1 MSKTIPVAYHFTAT
15 KYPSTKVKIWE
26 ISQWVPNENGTLELQ
41 HVGCEQFST
50 KEKAQAQADLLNVR
64 QLQNEILDT
73 IKAKYFAI
81 KDDNKAFILY
91 LKDIIAKCRKNH
103 KRIPWEELGKTL
115 RLQAKTVIDIDLAKM
130 VLD

>member
-1 MSKTIPVAYHFTAT
+1 MSKQTPVPYHFTAT
-15 KYPSTKVKIWE
+15 KYPAGNFTFWE
-26 ISQWVPNENGTLELQ
+26 ISQWVPNENGTLELH
-41 HVGCEQFST
+41 HVGCDQFSS
-50 KEKAQAQADLLNVR
+50 KEKAQAQVDLLNIR
-64 QLQNEILDT
+64 QLQNEILDA

-115 RLQAKTVIDIDLAKM
+115 RLQAKTVVDIDLAKM